1 MEIMNALGVLLESRF
16 MILRL
21 LICTIKA
28 MIVQFVVVGHT
39 DKVSTVIVI
48 IVQPGVSI
56 PMTIL
61 TRETMIKLVI
71 VKSVHLV
78 NIKII
83 KAEVLAKTALKVD
96 QDQYIQMM
104 AIHGMVQIRIET

>member
-1 MEIMNALGVLLESRF
+1 M
-16 MILRL
+16 
-21 LICTIKA
+21 
-28 MIVQFVVVGHT
+28 
-39 DKVSTVIVI
+39 
-48 IVQPGVSI
+48 
-56 PMTIL
+56 
-61 TRETMIKLVI
+61 I

-78 NIKII
+78 NIKTI

>member
-1 MEIMNALGVLLESRF
+1 MNALGVLLESRF

-78 NIKII
+78 NIKTLMPEQVI
-83 KAEVLAKTALKVD
+83 AKTVLQVH
-96 QDQYIQMM
+96 QDQYMEMM
-104 AIHGMVQIRIET
+104 AIHGMVVIII

>member
-1 MEIMNALGVLLESRF
+1 MNALGVLLESRF

-78 NIKII
+78 NINIMISKDF
-83 KAEVLAKTALKVD
+83 AKN
-96 QDQYIQMM
+96 
-104 AIHGMVQIRIET
+104 VQPVNL